1 MLKTDRKRK
10 NRGNLLTLLTETKPG
25 QSFYTDILP
34 KGVTAYCAIYGHKVS
49 TEILLCVSPKSL
61 KVERLTKVTIL

>member
-1 MLKTDRKRK
+1 MKTDRKRK
-10 NRGNLLTLLTETKPG
+10 NRGNLLTLLSQTKLG
-25 QSFYTDILP
+25 DSFYTDILP
-34 KGVTAYCAIYGHKVS
+34 KGITAYATIYGHKVS